1 MDTFAKIFADAKA
14 SKAEA
19 LKQLAQL
26 DAGTLKIVNG
36 MTEAN
41 ARELLRL
48 SIADYDAIIARLG
61 PRDNA

>member
-48 SIADYDAIIARLG
+48 SIADYDAIIACLG